1 MKRAILLLLLIS
13 APAAAHTRSDNGLE
27 TANYKCVAVV
37 IEGLDADAGE
47 IGLTKDRIQ
56 TRVKLRL
63 RSAGLT
69 PGNDF
74 SKNRTALHVNV
85 NVIGDAFSIA
95 VEYKRWVEFTTGNRR
110 YRHVAITWDSGT
122 TGTHSR
128 TGAAFIM
135 NSLDRQLDKFLNA
148 YLKVNQ
154 K

>member
-13 APAAAHTRSDNGLE
+13 APVGAHTRSDNGLE
-27 TANYKCVAVV
+27 TANYKYVAVMV
-37 IEGLDADAGE
+37 VGLDAEARS
-47 IGLTKDRIQ
+47 IGLTRDRIQ
-56 TRVKLRL
+56 TRAELRL

-74 SKNRTALHVNV
+74 SKNGTALHVNV

-95 VEYKRWVEFTTGNRR
+95 VEYKRRVEFTTGNRR
-110 YRHVAITWDSGT
+110 YRHVAMAWDSGT

-128 TGAAFIM
+128 TGAVYIM
-135 NSLDRQLDKFLNA
+135 NALDRQLDKFLNA